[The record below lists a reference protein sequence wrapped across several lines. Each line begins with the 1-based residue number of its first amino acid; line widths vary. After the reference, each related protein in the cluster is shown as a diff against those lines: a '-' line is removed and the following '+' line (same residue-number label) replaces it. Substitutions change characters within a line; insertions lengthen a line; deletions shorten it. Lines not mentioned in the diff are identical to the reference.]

1 MAQKRTYIKDL
12 IRSIRKPEILQE
24 LYDFAVD
31 HEIYGLIE
39 ALQEIIIFR
48 CGDDQLK
55 DFFLQAK
62 ETAIM
67 DGYEEQT
74 AEEMFAE
81 LQIGM
86 VRHLYQFGSYYKIK
100 KLTQAAMWEI
110 LRRTESYH
118 NGRLYRQY

>member
-55 DFFLQAK
+55 DFFLQDK

-86 VRHLYQFGSYYKIK
+86 VRYLYQFVSYHKIK
-100 KLTQAAMWEI
+100 KLARAAMWEI

>member
-48 CGDDQLK
+48 YRDDQLK

-74 AEEMFAE
+74 AEEMFAGLRIE
-81 LQIGM
+81 L
-86 VRHLYQFGSYYKIK
+86 VRFLYKFGSYYKIN

-110 LRRTESYH
+110 LRRTEPYS
-118 NGRLYRQY
+118 NRRPYRQY